1 MENNKTVETLNE
13 LLQII
18 NDRIEGFKNI
28 DSKMIESYSGLKEEY
43 DHKLVESYNMRTE
56 LTALIEEK
64 GGDPNNTTTIAG
76 GIHRA
81 WLDFKNSIS
90 SDQDEISLET
100 VLSGENAAIKAFENA
115 LKSGNLCSES
125 SKVVQDQLQ
134 ELRSSYDKFSQLEK
148 NL

>member
-1 MENNKTVETLNE
+1 MENNKTLDTLND

-43 DHKLVESYNMRTE
+43 DHKIIESYNMRTE
-56 LTALIEEK
+56 LTTLIEKK
-64 GGDPNNTTTIAG
+64 GGDPNNTTTIEG
-76 GIHRA
+76 GLHRA
-81 WLDFKNSIS
+81 WLDFKNSLS
-90 SDQDEISLET
+90 FDQDEITIET

-115 LKSGNLCSES
+115 LESGDLCSES

-134 ELRSSYDKFSQLEK
+134 ELKSSYDKFSRLEK
-148 NL
+148 NI